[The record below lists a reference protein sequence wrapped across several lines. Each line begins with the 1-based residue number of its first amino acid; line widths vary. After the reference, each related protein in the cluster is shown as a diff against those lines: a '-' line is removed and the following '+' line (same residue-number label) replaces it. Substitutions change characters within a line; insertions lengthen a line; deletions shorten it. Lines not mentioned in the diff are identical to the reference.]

1 MSNNY
6 RIIYYDH
13 LNEVANHWERIY
25 DQSSLSYF
33 CSLAWHRVVL
43 AFLRKT
49 LITKRI
55 NQLKYFT
62 VSNAKEVEVV
72 GFFYI
77 RKQKKKRT
85 IIFGHL
91 LGPSDYYDFIY
102 TSGTVLQNNDAFLQK
117 ILEDQQASGFRIN
130 HLKNGSPLY
139 EAGSNK
145 NRARLDPIKCVS
157 IWLPE
162 EYGSY
167 LNLLSKNSKQNL
179 RTAQN
184 RLKRDNLTAE
194 FILHSKKDKDKIDF
208 GKLKALYYARN
219 KNKLKASWKSRVYV
233 KLDSLFMGYPD
244 MFDFQETKDT
254 DFNLGMLEING
265 RLASYFFGFKR
276 NDIIEINRVTI
287 VDEFKFY
294 SPGILLFNQF
304 IKQQLEQGLKVV
316 DLTVGD
322 EKYKYDLGGKTHEVF
337 NITFEK

>member
-1 MSNNY
+1 MSSNY
-6 RIIYYDH
+6 QIIYYDH

-25 DQSSLSYF
+25 GHSSLSYF

-43 AFLRKT
+43 AFLRKA

-62 VSNAKEVEVV
+62 VSNPKEVVVV

-85 IIFGHL
+85 VIFGHL

-102 TSGTVLQNNDAFLQK
+102 ASGATLQNNGAILQK
-117 ILEDQQASGFRIN
+117 ILDDQQASGFRVS
-130 HLKNGSPLY
+130 HLKKGSPLF
-139 EAGSNK
+139 EAGSHINK
-145 NRARLDPIKCVS
+145 ARLDPVKCVS
-157 IWLPE
+157 IPLPA
-162 EYGSY
+162 EYDSY

-194 FILHSKKDKDKIDF
+194 FLLYGRKDLEKIDF
-208 GKLKALYYARN
+208 RKLKTIYYARN
-219 KNKLKASWKSRVYV
+219 KNKSKANWKSRVYV
-233 KLDSLFMGYPD
+233 KLDSMLMGYPD
-244 MFDFQETKDT
+244 MFDFGETKDT
-254 DFNLGMLEING
+254 DFNLGTLEIDG
-265 RLASYFFGFKR
+265 RLAGYFFGFRR
-276 NDIIEINRVTI
+276 NDIIEINRVAI

-294 SPGILLFNQF
+294 SPGILLFNEF
-304 IKQQLEQGLKVV
+304 IKQQINYGLKVV

-322 EKYKYDLGGKTHEVF
+322 EKYKYDLGGKTHDVF
-337 NITFEK
+337 NIIFE